1 MSFLNSIV
9 MPDPGQDD
17 DSDEDEDE
25 DEEEGE
31 SVHDDD
37 SVVE

>member
-1 MSFLNSIV
+1 

-17 DSDEDEDE
+17 DSDEEDE
-25 DEEEGE
+25 EDEEGE